1 MAKKEAP
8 APEKKSAVQEEKARA
23 LEAARLQIEKQ
34 FGKGSLMK
42 LGESTAR
49 VDVDV
54 IPSGSI
60 LLDAALG
67 VGGYPRGRVVEIYG
81 PESSGKTTLEL
92 HAIAESQKKVGIAAF
107 VDAEHALDPVYAKNL
122 GVNVDELW
130 VSQPDTGE
138 QALEIV
144 ESLIRSGAM
153 DIIVVDSVAALTPRA
168 EIEGDM
174 GDSHMGL
181 QARLMSQALRK
192 LTGTISKTR
201 TCLIF
206 INQIRMKIGVMFGN
220 PETTTGGFALK
231 FYSSIRLEVRKVES
245 IAHGNDEVVGNKVRV
260 KVVKNKVAPPFR
272 KAEMDIMFGKGISA
286 VGSLLEA
293 ALQSDIV
300 EKAGS
305 WYSYGKERIGQGV
318 ENARLFLESNPS
330 VYAEV
335 EKKVREVLFAHSPG
349 GVQAAAAA
357 AAAAGAQP
365 VGAAAAAPPS
375 PAPSTA
381 SQGLR
386 ARAAAAPV
394 STPAPGSEDGEPS
407 DQDPDKELF

>member
-8 APEKKSAVQEEKARA
+8 ATEKKTAVQEEKARA

-42 LGESTAR
+42 LGENTGR
-49 VDVDV
+49 VDIDV
-54 IPSGSI
+54 IPTGSI
-60 LLDAALG
+60 LLDAAVG

-81 PESSGKTTLEL
+81 PESSGKTTLAL
-92 HAIAESQKKVGIAAF
+92 HAIAESQKQGGIAAF

-144 ESLIRSGAM
+144 ESLVRSGAV

-231 FYSSIRLEVRKVES
+231 FYSSLRLEVRKVES
-245 IAHGNDEVVGNKVRV
+245 ISHGNEEVVGNKVRV

-293 ALQSDIV
+293 AIQTSIV

-318 ENARLFLESNPS
+318 ENARLFLESNPT
-330 VYAEV
+330 VYKDV
-335 EKKVREVLFAHSPG
+335 EKKVREILFAKPDTTAPG
-349 GVQAAAAA
+349 AARQPAEGAPALEPAPLQPQAARSR
-357 AAAAGAQP
+357 
-365 VGAAAAAPPS
+365 AP
-375 PAPSTA
+375 A
-381 SQGLR
+381 S
-386 ARAAAAPV
+386 RAAEAA
-394 STPAPGSEDGEPS
+394 TEGGGEDGGES
-407 DQDPDKELF
+407 DDASGEQDPGKELF